1 MKRNCIAIVTFISIA
16 SLLLAPVQACI
27 TTYMWDNMY
36 KA

>member
-1 MKRNCIAIVTFISIA
+1 MKRNCIAIATLILVA